1 MVPSSKIYAVV
12 LTFPDDIEAVISK
25 LLINFEQYFNHSIVP
40 HMTLIYPFTPV
51 FSLYRVYE
59 QLEKVA
65 KETKPFNI
73 TLNRIKYFEGENN
86 VAYAALENKRIVKKL
101 HIDLTKALE
110 GLVKERSIDAR
121 YTLERFMPHVTI
133 GSRIPD
139 DVLPEL
145 RQKLSRFHLYYT
157 NYVTE
162 FSLFIEID
170 GAWQRKRVFELT
182 AN

>member
-12 LTFPDDIEAVISK
+12 LTFPDDIEGVISR
-25 LLINFEQYFNHSIVP
+25 LITNYEQYFNHSIVP
-40 HMTLIYPFTPV
+40 HMTLVYPFTPV

-65 KETKPFNI
+65 KETPPFNI

-110 GLVKERSIDAR
+110 GLIKERSIDSK
-121 YTLERFMPHVTI
+121 YTLERFMPHVTL
-133 GSRIPD
+133 GSGIPD

-145 RQKLSRFHLYYT
+145 QKKLARYYLHYD
-157 NYVTE
+157 NYITE
-162 FSLFIEID
+162 FSLFTEID

-182 AN
+182 G